1 MASFVGWHCSSTLK
15 PLLEQ
20 GLADTEEMVV
30 CRTITAIADLVSL
43 GLLEKV
49 SIFEMLKMTSPFLL
63 HPNLWIRQATV
74 GLVVA
79 VAGKLD
85 NVDIQVKLSSVV
97 SPFLRQSLVQIDV
110 PHLLLSHVTEPVPR
124 PVLEHVVKYQDT
136 RSLLDVLEE
145 RQTARKLARVTG
157 SSGSHQPVYPEMNN
171 QLKQLFGRLA
181 DAGMLP
187 AVEDKVLA
195 LRDYILK
202 VSKAMKVKEADGLIK
217 CDLDEAELKKTEKF
231 TSDEPRR
238 SDSGEEWMKRDANKS
253 ENEMK
258 ILQAPCKI
266 MLKKLFSEKKGEFNS
281 IAARRERVDSIA
293 SNVAGRG
300 GWKPRGVLVAHLAE
314 HKGGVTRLTSV
325 PDTTLVASTS
335 TDGTLR
341 IWDVAKIESGRNIA
355 NKSRQV
361 YNKQSPL
368 DGVAA
373 SSHNQCLA
381 TAARDGAVS
390 VFNIEE
396 QRMVASRSINLE
408 DEGSPVDLV
417 FCDLATSPLL
427 FYCTT
432 FGSIIGWDIRDPNKN
447 AVTFSQDLR
456 HGLTT
461 AMCVAGEETWLAA
474 GTSSGIVTIWDLRF
488 RLQVRSL
495 I

>member
-1 MASFVGWHCSSTLK
+1 
-15 PLLEQ
+15 
-20 GLADTEEMVV
+20 
-30 CRTITAIADLVSL
+30 
-43 GLLEKV
+43 
-49 SIFEMLKMTSPFLL
+49 
-63 HPNLWIRQATV
+63 
-74 GLVVA
+74 
-79 VAGKLD
+79 
-85 NVDIQVKLSSVV
+85 
-97 SPFLRQSLVQIDV
+97 
-110 PHLLLSHVTEPVPR
+110 
-124 PVLEHVVKYQDT
+124 
-136 RSLLDVLEE
+136 
-145 RQTARKLARVTG
+145 
-157 SSGSHQPVYPEMNN
+157 
-171 QLKQLFGRLA
+171 
-181 DAGMLP
+181 
-187 AVEDKVLA
+187 
-195 LRDYILK
+195 
-202 VSKAMKVKEADGLIK
+202 
-217 CDLDEAELKKTEKF
+217 
-231 TSDEPRR
+231 
-238 SDSGEEWMKRDANKS
+238 MKRDANKS

-314 HKGGVTRLTSV
+314 HKGGVTRLPSV

-408 DEGSPVDLV
+408 DEGSSWTSWTS
-417 FCDLATSPLL
+417 CSAT
-427 FYCTT
+427 
-432 FGSIIGWDIRDPNKN
+432 
-447 AVTFSQDLR
+447 
-456 HGLTT
+456 
-461 AMCVAGEETWLAA
+461 
-474 GTSSGIVTIWDLRF
+474 
-488 RLQVRSL
+488 
-495 I
+495 